1 MNKNIKYNAT
11 DKKEG
16 VNPPLVIPIS
26 SVKGFMDDNKC
37 DNEYSSSSQEC

>member
-16 VNPPLVIPIS
+16 VKPPLVIPTS
-26 SVKGFMDDNKC
+26 SVKGFVNDNKC
-37 DNEYSSSSQEC
+37 GGNNCNS